1 MPDWL
6 TQADREEAIHVLKQN
21 LTVAQMRTVV
31 DRDVE
36 SLVVRTENAGGL
48 YRSRIADNDLPGF
61 LIDLKGT
68 DLLNDRAL
76 REQLVKNLPEDQI
89 AALASWGGDKPARG
103 KGDRI
108 DQIVGRRWVAGKRW
122 PRYFASFLG
131 FPKIFAGLVGSPE
144 GPAVEEVEPHI
155 PLPELHDYQ
164 ADLLLRIQQVLK
176 SPSAEKN
183 RAILSLPT
191 GAGKTRTAVEA
202 LLTWWDGDEMIKPYI
217 LWIAQSDELCEQAVE
232 AFREIWVDRGGK
244 GPRKILRI
252 FRFWGS
258 HRALPD
264 VFADGVIVASIQ
276 KLNETIQTDEGR
288 GELARIAEDIAVIVV
303 DEAHH
308 AVAPSYNAVLET
320 LGILSGRG
328 ARSMTPLLGLTATP
342 YRGVIEEENRRL
354 AHRFHSQLLVP
365 GNLGDDPLFTLRE
378 RGVLSFIDHQVLQ
391 TGRTFRLDD
400 EEVQRFQQ
408 MGQLPDS
415 FLRKVGR
422 DPQRNALL
430 LQKLLEMPTDWPILC
445 FGCSLEHAR
454 ALAVL
459 LRRSGRNAAFI
470 SGETRRATRRY
481 LIEQFRSG
489 QIQILC
495 NYGVLTTGFDA
506 PKIRAIVIA
515 RPTTSVVLYEQ
526 MIGRGMRGPANGG
539 TEKCL
544 VIDLADN
551 ITRFQGQMAY
561 KRMEEYW
568 EQATEV

>member
-6 TQADREEAIHVLKQN
+6 TQADREEAIHVLKQG

-31 DRDVE
+31 DREVE

-48 YRSRIADNDLPGF
+48 YRSHISDNDLPGF

-76 REQLVKNLPEDQI
+76 REQLVKNLSGDQI
-89 AALASWGGDKPARG
+89 ATLASWDGEQLPRG
-103 KGDRI
+103 QQARI
-108 DQIVGRRWVAGKRW
+108 DQIASRRWVAGKRW

-131 FPKIFAGLVGSPE
+131 FPKIFAGLVGNPE
-144 GPAVEEVEPHI
+144 GPAIEEVEPHI

-164 ADLLLRIQQVLK
+164 EDLLLRVQQVLDA
-176 SPSAEKN
+176 PSEKN

-202 LLTWWDGDEMIKPYI
+202 LLTWWDRNEMIKPYI
-217 LWIAQSDELCEQAVE
+217 IWIAQSDELCEQAVE

-244 GPRKILRI
+244 GLRKTLRI

-264 VFADGVIVASIQ
+264 IFADGVIIASIQ
-276 KLNETIQTDEGR
+276 KLNETIQTDAGKD
-288 GELARIAEDIAVIVV
+288 ELTRIAEDTAVIVV

-308 AVAPSYNAVLET
+308 AVAPSYTAVLET
-320 LGILSGRG
+320 LGVMSGR
-328 ARSMTPLLGLTATP
+328 RTHSITPLIGLTATP
-342 YRGVIEEENRRL
+342 YRGAEEENRRL
-354 AHRFHSQLLVP
+354 VLRFQSQLLVP
-365 GNLGDDPLFTLRE
+365 DNLGNDPLHTLRE

-391 TGRTFRLDD
+391 TGRTFKLDD
-400 EEVQRFQQ
+400 VEIQRFQQ
-408 MGQLPDS
+408 LGQLPDS

-430 LQKLLEMPTDWPILC
+430 LRELLELSADWPILC
-445 FGCSLEHAR
+445 FGCSLEHAS

-459 LRRSGRNAAFI
+459 LRRKGRSAAFI

-489 QIQILC
+489 QVQILC

-506 PKIRAIVIA
+506 PKIRAIIIA

-526 MIGRGMRGPANGG
+526 MIGRGMRGPVNGG
-539 TEKCL
+539 TKECL

-561 KRMEEYW
+561 KRMKEYW
-568 EQATEV
+568 E